1 LEDSVGIQLTELFEG
16 WKLAF
21 GQIVSA
27 GKDALRGD
35 AVLYFIAGG
44 GWVLIESEGYLC
56 GHGGNLI
63 GVLAAHSMEE
73 MYIINL
79 SLLK

>member
-1 LEDSVGIQLTELFEG
+1 MEDSVGIQLTELFQG

-27 GKDALRGD
+27 GQDALRGD
-35 AVLYFIAGG
+35 AVLYFITGG
-44 GWVLIESEGYLC
+44 GWVLVESEGYLC
-56 GHGGNLI
+56 GHGCNLI

-73 MYIINL
+73 MYMVYL